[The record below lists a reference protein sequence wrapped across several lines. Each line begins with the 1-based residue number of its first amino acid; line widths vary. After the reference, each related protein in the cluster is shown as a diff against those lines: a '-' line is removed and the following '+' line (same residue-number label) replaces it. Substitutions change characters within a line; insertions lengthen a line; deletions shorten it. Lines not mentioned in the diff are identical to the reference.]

1 MGTAREIDAVDYQT
15 LERQVVSLLEDEN
28 DFIANTANFAA
39 FVFHEIPA
47 VNWAGFYFPEAA
59 GLVLGPF
66 GGRPACTRLPRGRGV
81 CSAAFGSGRTVI
93 VDDVLAYAD
102 HIACDSSSR
111 SEIVVPLMLDR
122 TVVGVFDVDSPIAS
136 RFTQRDARGLER
148 LIERLLERTPFPE
161 RYKASRD
168 VSRGEAT
175 RIKERIDIHTCRNHH
190 VVLRYLVD
198 EIAKAANDPASIAP
212 YLARL
217 RSILLAHLNIED
229 NWLYPQLARSPN
241 PAVRSKAERYTREMG
256 GLRDGFAALWVRW
269 GDPGAIEGAPEAWQR
284 DWQPFERAMSAR
296 MDAEDN
302 DLYAA
307 AEAAT
312 AETA

>member
-1 MGTAREIDAVDYQT
+1 MGTAREIDAVDYRT
-15 LERQVVSLLEDEN
+15 LERQVSSLLEDEN

-47 VNWAGFYFPEAA
+47 VNWAGFYFPEAG

-81 CSAAFGSGRTVI
+81 CNAAFGSGRTVI
-93 VDDVLAYAD
+93 VDDVLACAD

-111 SEIVVPLMLDR
+111 SEIAVPLMLDR
-122 TVVGVFDVDSPIAS
+122 TAIGVFDVDSPIAS

-148 LIERLLERTPFPE
+148 LVERLLERTPFPD
-161 RYKASRD
+161 RYK

-175 RIKERIDIHTCRNHH
+175 HIKERIDIHTCRNHH

-198 EIAKAANDPASIAP
+198 EIAKAASDPASIAA
-212 YLARL
+212 YLTRL

-241 PAVRSKAERYTREMG
+241 STVRHKAERYTREMG
-256 GLRDGFAALWVRW
+256 GLRDVFAALWERW
-269 GDPGAIEGAPEAWQR
+269 GDPGAIEGAPEAWQW
-284 DWQPFERAMSAR
+284 DWQPFERALSAR

-312 AETA
+312 AETT